1 MATTILGGGIAGTAL
16 AGALARTGES
26 VSLYER
32 QHHGGGGGAFLF
44 LDARGHVAL
53 TGLGVDLDA
62 LHAAS
67 HPIRGLDVTDSSG
80 PVSAR
85 MDTGHRLWLRRN
97 LIGVLREFLDGS
109 DVDTHYDTAVSGV
122 SVDAGACVLRID
134 GRLPVTVADGPVIAA
149 DGIDSVVRGAIE
161 PDRTPVYAGDVVIY
175 GIATQPLTLPTPAAI
190 LHFYNEIIPS
200 GKGSTFGHVWDHG
213 IDTVW
218 FLRIPREPLRA
229 DDLGL
234 RTAGDW
240 ADEVLAATPSN
251 RAVLETL
258 LAHTDSVHVSNARTV
273 PLDTAADP
281 KAPALL
287 VGDADHAITP
297 AAGVGARD
305 ALEDVHAVYRAITRG
320 ESVAAA
326 VAARRAQIRAERA
339 AARQRI
345 QASGR

>member
-16 AGALARTGES
+16 AGALARAGEP

-32 QHHGGGGGAFLF
+32 QRHGGGGGAFLF

-62 LHAAS
+62 LHAVS
-67 HPIRGLDVTDSSG
+67 HPIRGVDVTSGSG

-109 DVDTHYDTAVSGV
+109 EVDAHYDTAVSEV
-122 SVDAGACVLRID
+122 SVDAGVCLLKID
-134 GRLPVTVADGPVIAA
+134 GQMIAADGPVVAA
-149 DGIDSVVRGAIE
+149 DGIDSVVRRAIE
-161 PDRTPVYAGDVVIY
+161 PDRTPVYAGDVVVY
-175 GIATQPLTLPTPAAI
+175 GIADQSLTLPTSAAI
-190 LHFYNEIIPS
+190 LHFCNEIIPG
-200 GKGSTFGHVWDHG
+200 GKGSTFGHVWDRG
-213 IDTVW
+213 VDTVW
-218 FLRIPREPLRA
+218 FLRIPREPLPA

-234 RTAGDW
+234 RPVGEW

-251 RAVLETL
+251 RDVLETL

-273 PLDTAADP
+273 PLDSAAAP
-281 KAPALL
+281 KAPVVL

-305 ALEDVHAVYRAITRG
+305 ALEDVHAVYRAITAG
-320 ESVAAA
+320 ESAAAA

-345 QASGR
+345 RQASAR